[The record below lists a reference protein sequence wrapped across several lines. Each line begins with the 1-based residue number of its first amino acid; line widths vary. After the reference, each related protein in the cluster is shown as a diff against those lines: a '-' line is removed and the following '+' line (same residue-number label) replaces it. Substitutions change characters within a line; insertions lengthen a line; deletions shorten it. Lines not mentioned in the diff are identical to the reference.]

1 MQIAMGSAA
10 GIACAFYLV
19 VLGKF
24 SHAHYKEIMRRR
36 VRPAVSHMG

>member
-1 MQIAMGSAA
+1 MEIAMGSVA

-24 SHAHYKEIMRRR
+24 THAHYKEIMRRR
-36 VRPAVSHMG
+36 SRPHLG